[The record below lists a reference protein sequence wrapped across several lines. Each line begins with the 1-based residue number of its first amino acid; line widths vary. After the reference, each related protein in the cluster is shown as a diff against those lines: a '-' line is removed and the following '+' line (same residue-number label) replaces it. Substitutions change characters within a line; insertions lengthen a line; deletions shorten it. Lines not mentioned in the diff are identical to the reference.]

1 MKRVIAIDGP
11 AASGKGTLAKRIAA
25 HYQMKFLDTGA
36 LYRATARDL
45 LAAGGDLQDV
55 EMAVKAACNI
65 DAQTLDDPCLRD
77 PGIGEAASKV
87 APIPQVR
94 AALLDYQRRFAQS
107 PNGAVLDG
115 RDIGTV
121 VCPHADVKLF
131 IKADVEVRAARRFL
145 ELSQN
150 GLEISAQK
158 VLDDLKARDARDRDR
173 ASCPLVAAADA
184 HLLDTTNLDIEGSC
198 SAAIRLIDAVL
209 GGGGKTV

>member
-1 MKRVIAIDGP
+1 MIIAIDGP

-25 HYQMKFLDTGA
+25 HYEMQFLDTGA

-45 LAAGGDLQDV
+45 LATGGDLHDV
-55 EMAVKAACNI
+55 ERAVHAAQNI
-65 DAQTLDDPCLRD
+65 DAATLDDPHLRD

-94 AALLDYQRRFAQS
+94 AALLDYQRRFARH

-121 VCPHADVKLF
+121 VCPQADVKLF
-131 IKADVEVRAARRFL
+131 IKADVEVRATRRFL

-150 GLEISAQK
+150 GLEISERQ
-158 VLDDLKARDARDRDR
+158 VLQDLKQRDARDRER
-173 ASCPLVAAADA
+173 ASSPLVAAADA

-198 SAAIRLIDAVL
+198 SAAIRLIDAVF